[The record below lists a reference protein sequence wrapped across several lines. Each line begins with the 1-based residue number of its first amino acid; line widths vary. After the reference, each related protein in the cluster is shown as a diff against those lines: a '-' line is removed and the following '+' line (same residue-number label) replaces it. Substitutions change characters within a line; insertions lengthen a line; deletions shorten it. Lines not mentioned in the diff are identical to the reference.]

1 MSEPTEPK
9 IKALY
14 DYLAEGQRGPVS
26 ISIPVA
32 INRDRVKDYLQI
44 LIEVSKGSSEAES
57 QARQAGRE
65 LAQAI
70 FFFSTVGFFDALRN
84 ELNSL
89 QGHF

>member
-14 DYLAEGQRGPVS
+14 DYLAVGQRGPVS
-26 ISIPVA
+26 LSIPVA
-32 INRDRVKDYLQI
+32 TSRARAKDYLQI
-44 LIEVSKGSSEAES
+44 FIEVSKGSSEAES

-84 ELNSL
+84 ELNNLHEHS
-89 QGHF
+89 